1 MEAIQACMDGAV
13 KDGLVTPD
21 KPIKF
26 TDWEVVRY
34 DDIPQQN
41 DGYVRPPKLFLADT
55 SKFTKT

>member
-1 MEAIQACMDGAV
+1 MDGAV

-55 SKFTKT
+55 SKFTET

>member
-1 MEAIQACMDGAV
+1 MDVVV
-13 KDGLVTPD
+13 KDVLVTPS

>member
-1 MEAIQACMDGAV
+1 MEAIQACMDEAV
-13 KDGLVTPD
+13 KDGLVTPA

-34 DDIPQQN
+34 DDMPQ
-41 DGYVRPPKLFLADT
+41 YVRPPKLFLADT

>member
-1 MEAIQACMDGAV
+1 MDEALN
-13 KDGLVTPD
+13 DGLVTPT
-21 KPIKF
+21 KTIKF

-34 DDIPQQN
+34 DDILQQN

>member
-1 MEAIQACMDGAV
+1 MEAIQACMDEAV
-13 KDGLVTPD
+13 KDGLVTPG

-26 TDWEVVRY
+26 TDWKVVRY

-41 DGYVRPPKLFLADT
+41 DGYVQPPKLFLADT

>member
-1 MEAIQACMDGAV
+1 MDEAV
-13 KDGLVTPD
+13 KDGLVTPA

-41 DGYVRPPKLFLADT
+41 DGFVRPPKLFLADT